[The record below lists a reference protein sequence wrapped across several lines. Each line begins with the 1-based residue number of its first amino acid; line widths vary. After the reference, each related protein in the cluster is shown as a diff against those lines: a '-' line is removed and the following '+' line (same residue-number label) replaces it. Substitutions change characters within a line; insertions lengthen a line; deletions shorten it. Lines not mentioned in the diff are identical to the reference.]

1 VEALVSSTSRTAV
14 PGRPVRIVTSGASSE
29 VTIDLQVD
37 AITRAH
43 ELAFLDANLAIDNL
57 AKREVKLRKW
67 PWPIDPSPR
76 DVVDRGQ
83 LGSSIQAV
91 PQDSSLREWTHSVNV
106 NYAAPVLLG
115 YRVRTARGFRN
126 MPARNIYREPLAK
139 LGGIFERAFRRRS
152 RSTGGDA

>member
-1 VEALVSSTSRTAV
+1 MSSTTRV
-14 PGRPVRIVTSGASSE
+14 PGRPVRIVTSGSSSE
-29 VTIDLQVD
+29 VTIDLNVD
-37 AITRAH
+37 TITRAH

-67 PWPIDPSPR
+67 AWPIDPSPR
-76 DVVDRGQ
+76 DVVDRGA

-91 PQDSSLREWTHSVNV
+91 PQDSSLREWTHAVNV

-126 MPARNIYREPLAK
+126 MPARNIYKEPLTK
-139 LGGIFERAFRRRS
+139 LAGIFERAYRRRS
-152 RSTGGDA
+152 RAAPGGDA